1 MPDPCGEPNDTDG
14 QRSAVHALMSPERP
28 RGAAGNMRSFAMG
41 EMTDKIAAA
50 GNKLAGNIKEAVGKN
65 TNDEQLV
72 AEGEA
77 QQLKGT
83 GQDVK
88 GSVKGALGD
97 KI

>member
-1 MPDPCGEPNDTDG
+1 
-14 QRSAVHALMSPERP
+14 
-28 RGAAGNMRSFAMG
+28 MG
-41 EMTDKIAAA
+41 EFTDKLDAA
-50 GNKLAGNIKEAVGKN
+50 GNKIVGKAKELFGDA
-65 TNDEQLV
+65 TDNDQVE

-88 GSVKGALGD
+88 GSVKGALGN

>member
-1 MPDPCGEPNDTDG
+1 
-14 QRSAVHALMSPERP
+14 
-28 RGAAGNMRSFAMG
+28 MG
-41 EMTDKIAAA
+41 EITDKLDAA
-50 GNKLAGNIKEAVGKN
+50 GNKIAGKAKELFGEA
-65 TNDEQLV
+65 TNKPDVE

-83 GQDVK
+83 AQDVK